1 MYMEIDDIYE
11 NPNLINYETLFGDLC
26 IFFFKIKE
34 WRFVMSEWLQFVD
47 REMRFKDEKKHHAP
61 HYFQA
66 FHVL

>member
-1 MYMEIDDIYE
+1 MICVY
-11 NPNLINYETLFGDLC
+11 
-26 IFFFKIKE
+26 FFLKIKE